1 MLSERH
7 GQTDKQAADAAR
19 IARRMLD
26 YGEPRPAEENGGR
39 TTASNQASSGVLTG
53 APRAT
58 VRLALSAWRTI
69 AVARLVLLLSPSSRA
84 LRSAEGAPG
93 SRPAGLESS
102 GEPGRLF

>member
-7 GQTDKQAADAAR
+7 VDKQAADAAR

-26 YGEPRPAEENGGR
+26 YGEPRPVGANGR
-39 TTASNQASSGVLTG
+39 RATASNRPSTAELP
-53 APRAT
+53 AAARAT
-58 VRLALSAWRTI
+58 LRLALSAWRTI

-84 LRSAEGAPG
+84 SRSADGAPG
-93 SRPAGLESS
+93 SRPAGFENS